1 MRNDEEW
8 EKWATEWAEN
18 DPSEVALGYA
28 IKAMFWA
35 KVDENIIK
43 SVVTNMKYFMEI
55 YSIDE
60 AVSTFSKSPYKHLD
74 FNKDK
79 TNDF

>member
-1 MRNDEEW
+1 MEERTPKAATMDKKTTNQPRN
-8 EKWATEWAEN
+8 
-18 DPSEVALGYA
+18 PS
-28 IKAMFWA
+28 IT
-35 KVDENIIK
+35 VDENIIK